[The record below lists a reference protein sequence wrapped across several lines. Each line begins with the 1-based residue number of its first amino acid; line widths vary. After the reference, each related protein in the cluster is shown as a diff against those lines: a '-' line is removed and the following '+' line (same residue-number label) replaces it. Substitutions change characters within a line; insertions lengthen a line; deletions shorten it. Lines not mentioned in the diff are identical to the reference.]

1 MRDSFRTQGLY
12 ERVPHDVRKKM
23 ANGEPPSS
31 PQHFLLP
38 FGGFFLLLLV
48 LLAVVVLQRAG
59 YREGK
64 SHSPE
69 VKQNGV
75 GAITKP
81 SGS

>member
-1 MRDSFRTQGLY
+1 MRSSLKTNGLY

-31 PQHFLLP
+31 PQQFLLR
-38 FGGFFLLLLV
+38 FGGLFLLCLV
-48 LLAVVVLQRAG
+48 LLGVVVLQRSR

-81 SGS
+81 SGR